1 MLTFKDQQVWTCW
14 LPGRPATRFLFRDGQ
29 VKHHEDYSLTMES
42 AVNMYLKYEPHVGV
56 VEQVKGF
63 IMPLASGDNATPYDR
78 PAERVSGFVLQFF
91 RLHVSVCWQAIL

>member
-1 MLTFKDQQVWTCW
+1 MDLLVTGTPCDPFSVQRAK
-14 LPGRPATRFLFRDGQ
+14 RFADGQ